1 MNTDNNNK
9 LKIEASNRVNE
20 LIRKYISKLP
30 IIGLID
36 VNEEE
41 IEGKYLEDI
50 DLIVRVNINIHK
62 LGLFNR
68 DICKAIGET
77 IDEKIIVKKLE
88 DGIIRIIEKRQ
99 VDLPMWLEYDL

>member
-20 LIRKYISKLP
+20 LIKKHISKLP

-36 VNEEE
+36 VNGEE
-41 IEGKYLEDI
+41 IKGKYLEDI

-62 LGLFNR
+62 VGLFNR
-68 DICKAIGET
+68 DICRVIGET

-88 DGIIRIIEKRQ
+88 DDHVGIVEKRQ

>member
-62 LGLFNR
+62 VGLFNR
-68 DICKAIGET
+68 DICKVIGET
-77 IDEKIIVKKLE
+77 IDGKIIVKKLE

>member
-9 LKIEASNRVNE
+9 LKIEANNRVNE
-20 LIRKYISKLP
+20 LIKKHISKLP

-36 VNEEE
+36 VNGEE
-41 IEGKYLEDI
+41 IKGKYLEDI

-62 LGLFNR
+62 VGLFNR
-68 DICKAIGET
+68 DICRVIGET

-88 DGIIRIIEKRQ
+88 DDHVGIVEKRQ